1 MPGLTP
7 NMLSVPYDVSGG
19 AHLRDSPAASQP
31 VPIGALATSLANA
44 APEHQRT
51 VNLKCC
57 LVTETI
63 FFGYLKV
70 FLFLPTDA
78 WRESV
83 PTCGAA

>member
-57 LVTETI
+57 LASQPV
-63 FFGYLKV
+63 LKQYFRLLKSV
-70 FLFLPTDA
+70 PFSPTDA
-78 WRESV
+78 W
-83 PTCGAA
+83 

>member
-19 AHLRDSPAASQP
+19 AGGVHHRDAPASQS

-51 VNLKCC
+51 VNIKLLFC
-57 LVTETI
+57 LTEA
-63 FFGYLKV
+63 KH
-70 FLFLPTDA
+70 
-78 WRESV
+78 R
-83 PTCGAA
+83 